1 MNGNKKMLNG
11 NNCKIQHFT
20 FEKNLM
26 VKYIITALTICN
38 ALFANAQKTL
48 VPAKNIIE
56 KKWIKNQS
64 YQMIWYGI
72 RDTAKMEIGKVN
84 TSISSDKN
92 TITIVTQV
100 SMKQMKTPWVDS
112 TVADKS
118 TLKPILHSSYNGQRD
133 MVLNFGKIV
142 TGFYNNKIKKKQT
155 EIKDTTNEAYF
166 DSNLY
171 PTLIT
176 WLPLKEG
183 YKQDISIYD
192 YNPDAKIGVLKAF
205 VKEVKKGA
213 YESKNSGTRNVW
225 IVTVADEI
233 GNGENGVSTYYIDVL
248 DRKVWKQQIDA
259 GGRKMEMVLV
269 EM

>member
-1 MNGNKKMLNG
+1 M
-11 NNCKIQHFT
+11 
-20 FEKNLM
+20 
-26 VKYIITALTICN
+26 KYILTAIIISF
-38 ALFANAQKTL
+38 ALLANAQTIL
-48 VPAKNIIE
+48 MPSKNAVE
-56 KKWIKNQS
+56 KKWIKNQD
-64 YQMIWYGI
+64 YQMVWYALS
-72 RDTAKMEIGKVN
+72 DTAKMEIGKVN
-84 TSISSDKN
+84 TSISSDKKN
-92 TITIVTQV
+92 ITVVTQV
-100 SMKQMKTPWVDS
+100 SMKQMKTPWLDS
-112 TVADKS
+112 TVAEKN
-118 TLKPILHSSYNGQRD
+118 TLKPIRHSSYNGQRD
-133 MVLNFGKIV
+133 MVLNFGKVV

-155 EIKDTTNEAYF
+155 EIKDTTTGAYF

-205 VKEVKKGA
+205 VKEVKKGT

-233 GNGENGVSTYYIDVL
+233 GNGENGVSTYYIDAL
-248 DRKVWKQQIDA
+248 DRKVWKQEIEA